1 MRTTDFCF
9 SLPDYE
15 YPCFVSYR
23 HLFEAYASPL
33 ANGLASTTRRPVNL
47 AFHDAESAS
56 AGFFRVGARH
66 DSSGAPVGAVPLTPL
81 SLPILRLRA
90 FAWRHRPGCRGRF
103 LRLSVK
109 RRRAL
114 QPEVTSIV
122 ESPRVAPLVPPVLL
136 LATLHAHAW
145 NGTDLVRDHV
155 MLSR

>member
-1 MRTTDFCF
+1 
-9 SLPDYE
+9 
-15 YPCFVSYR
+15 VSYR

-33 ANGLASTTRRPVNL
+33 ADGLASTTRRPVNL

>member
-56 AGFFRVGARH
+56 AGFFWVGARH
-66 DSSGAPVGAVPLTPL
+66 DSSGAPIRALPLTPL
-81 SLPILRLRA
+81 SRPILRRRA
-90 FAWRHRPGCRGRF
+90 FAWSLRPGRRGRF

-109 RRRAL
+109 RRRSL
-114 QPEVTSIV
+114 QPEVTFIV
-122 ESPRVAPLVPPVLL
+122 ESPRVTPPVPPALL
-136 LATLHAHAW
+136 RATLHAHA
-145 NGTDLVRDHV
+145 
-155 MLSR
+155 

>member
-33 ANGLASTTRRPVNL
+33 ADGLASTTRRPVDL

-56 AGFFRVGARH
+56 AGFFWVGARH
-66 DSSGAPVGAVPLTPL
+66 NSSGAPVRAVPLTPL
-81 SLPILRLRA
+81 SLPILGLRA
-90 FAWRHRPGCRGRF
+90 FAWRLRPGCRGRV

-109 RRRAL
+109 RRRSL

-122 ESPRVAPLVPPVLL
+122 ESRRVAPLVSPVLL
-136 LATLHAHAW
+136 QATLHAHA
-145 NGTDLVRDHV
+145 
-155 MLSR
+155 